1 MAKKNRIGLQF
12 SGFKEMA
19 EKFDG
24 LQGDLK
30 KTTEDA
36 LRKSKAV
43 VVANLLKATQKSN
56 YPAHGEYS
64 TGTTRHSISIKKG
77 VNWEGTMA
85 SIPVG
90 ISLWDKNGEK
100 HLTSIFL
107 MYGTPRM
114 QKVQVLYDAVY
125 GSKTKTQI
133 RKIQKE
139 TFQEAI
145 KKKMEG

>member
-1 MAKKNRIGLQF
+1 MARKNKIGLQF
-12 SGFKEMA
+12 SGFEELA
-19 EKFDG
+19 EKLDE

-43 VVANLLKATQKSN
+43 VTTNLLKATQKPN
-56 YPAHGEYS
+56 LPAHGKYS
-64 TGTTRHSISIKKG
+64 KGDTRHSIDTSKS
-77 VNWEGTMA
+77 VNWEGTTG
-85 SIPVG
+85 SIHVG
-90 ISLWDKNGEK
+90 FEFKKSGLK
-100 HLTSIFL
+100 SIFL

-114 QKVQVLYDAVY
+114 KKVQAIYDAVY

>member
-12 SGFKEMA
+12 SGFEELA
-19 EKFDG
+19 EKLDE
-24 LQGDLK
+24 LRGDLK

-36 LRKSKAV
+36 LIKSKAV
-43 VVANLLKATQKSN
+43 VTINLQEATQKSN
-56 YPAHGEYS
+56 YPAHGKYS
-64 TGTTRHSISIKKG
+64 TGGTRHSINTKKN
-77 VNWEGTMA
+77 VNWEGM
-85 SIPVG
+85 IGEIEVG
-90 ISLWDKNGEK
+90 FDFEK
-100 HLTSIFL
+100 SGLKSIFL

-114 QKVQVLYDAVY
+114 KKVQAIYDAVY
-125 GSKTKTQI
+125 GTKTKTQI